1 MRRAESPP
9 RPLAFSSTHPTPPPA
24 TLTPRHAG
32 PPDRYEEE
40 AAAYAEV
47 DMTGD
52 GELDEEEL
60 RQFLLSKKK
69 EGRLRKDVDTKV
81 GTIMEKY
88 DMGNKGFLDLAEFE
102 KMQAEVLS
110 EAPVDVGA
118 EVVNI
123 KAQLKAMVA
132 KLDAL
137 TALLSKG

>member
-1 MRRAESPP
+1 MSHAWY
-9 RPLAFSSTHPTPPPA
+9 
-24 TLTPRHAG
+24 AG
-32 PPDRYEEE
+32 PTCKACYERSARAKNRPKKQKWNQTEE
-40 AAAYAEV
+40 DEV

-110 EAPVDVGA
+110 EAPVDIGA

-123 KAQLKAMVA
+123 KAQLKAMR
-132 KLDAL
+132 LIRL
-137 TALLSKG
+137 MRLGNTARP

>member
-1 MRRAESPP
+1 
-9 RPLAFSSTHPTPPPA
+9 
-24 TLTPRHAG
+24 
-32 PPDRYEEE
+32 
-40 AAAYAEV
+40 
-47 DMTGD
+47 MTGD

-123 KAQLKAMVA
+123 KAQLKALEA

>member
-1 MRRAESPP
+1 
-9 RPLAFSSTHPTPPPA
+9 
-24 TLTPRHAG
+24 
-32 PPDRYEEE
+32 
-40 AAAYAEV
+40 
-47 DMTGD
+47 MTGD

-88 DMGNKGFLDLAEFE
+88 DMGAKGFLDLGEFIE
-102 KMQAEVLS
+102 MQKEVPS

-123 KAQLKAMVA
+123 KAQLKAMEA